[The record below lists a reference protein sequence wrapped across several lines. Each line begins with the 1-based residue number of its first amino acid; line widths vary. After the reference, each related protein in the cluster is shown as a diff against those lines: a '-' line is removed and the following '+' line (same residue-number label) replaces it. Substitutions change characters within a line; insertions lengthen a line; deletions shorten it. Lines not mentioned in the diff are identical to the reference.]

1 MSNTV
6 TLQNIYPVGSTN
18 NGIIGINNSTQNYP
32 LQVDGA
38 LNISGPDADLI
49 IDGSSIKD
57 TLTKINQR
65 LLILQPKAED
75 LEKYQALKN
84 AYEHYKMLEALCFG
98 DKNESN

>member
-6 TLQNIYPVGSTN
+6 TLQNTTSPFTFTN
-18 NGIIGINNSTQNYP
+18 SSIITGYATQNHP
-32 LQVDGA
+32 LQVNGVV
-38 LNISGPDADLI
+38 NINGPDADLI
-49 IDGSSIKD
+49 IDGCSIKD

-98 DKNESN
+98 GKNESN

>member
-6 TLQNIYPVGSTN
+6 TLQNTTGPYTHT
-18 NGIIGINNSTQNYP
+18 INATTAYHP
-32 LQVDGA
+32 LHVQGVV
-38 LNISGPDADLI
+38 NISGPDADLI
-49 IDGSSIKD
+49 IDGCSIKD

-98 DKNESN
+98 GKNESN